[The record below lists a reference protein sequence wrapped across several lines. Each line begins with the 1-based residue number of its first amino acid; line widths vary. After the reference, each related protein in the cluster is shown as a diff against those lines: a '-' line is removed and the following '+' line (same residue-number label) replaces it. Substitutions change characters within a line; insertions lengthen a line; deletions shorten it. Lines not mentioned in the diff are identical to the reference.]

1 MLSPWVNS
9 HVASSGGARRLVA
22 ESWRRSR
29 AFRLDPDAAPVVV
42 DLADDE
48 LRDRRSNHPLARVQ
62 STIDQLLVRHTTDR
76 GLIVAIG
83 DQHGRLLWVDGD
95 PALRRRAEAM
105 AFVAGAD
112 WSERAAGT
120 SAPGTA
126 LALGR
131 AVQIVGAEHFNRTVH
146 PWSCSAVPVHDRSTG
161 AVIGVI
167 DITGGDDAVGPVAL
181 PLLEATVAA
190 VEAELQL
197 LALRDRSLVPAS
209 RLGSHLRSVPTGRAS
224 TVSAMSAVRP
234 TSPVLQVLGRTTA
247 LLVVGGRSVQL
258 SARHAEILTLLSWHD
273 RGLSAEE
280 LALAVYGR
288 PAVVTLRAEMVRLRK
303 ALDAVAPQLVPLSRP
318 YRLPRP
324 VELDAHR
331 VLASLDRGAHRVA
344 LDRYVG
350 PLLPE
355 STAPGV
361 EALRAHVS
369 LALRESLLSDAGVDT
384 LLAFARLD
392 ECADD
397 TQLWT
402 TCLRLLPAR
411 SPRRAGV
418 VAHLEALEV
427 SLA

>member
-9 HVASSGGARRLVA
+9 CATSTTGVRRMVAD
-22 ESWRRSR
+22 SWRRSR
-29 AFRLDPDAAPVVV
+29 ASGLYPAAVPGVV

-48 LRDRRSNHPLARVQ
+48 LHERRSNHPLARVQ
-62 STIDQLLVRHTTDR
+62 GVIDQLLVRHTTDR
-76 GLIVAIG
+76 GLLVAVG

-95 PALRRRAEAM
+95 PGLRRRAEAM
-105 AFVAGAD
+105 AFVPGAD

-131 AVQIVGAEHFNRTVH
+131 SVQIVGAEHFNTAVR
-146 PWSCSAVPVHDRSTG
+146 PWSCSAVPVRDRTTG
-161 AVIGVI
+161 TIIGVV
-167 DITGGDDAVGPVAL
+167 DLTGGADAVGPAAL

-197 LALRDRSLVPAS
+197 LTLRPRPTAPSPRGAT
-209 RLGSHLRSVPTGRAS
+209 HLRPAPPARGT
-224 TVSAMSAVRP
+224 
-234 TSPVLQVLGRTTA
+234 PVLHALGRTEA
-247 LLVVGGRSVQL
+247 VLEAGPRRLRL
-258 SARHAEILTLLSWHD
+258 SARHGEILTLLTWHD

-280 LALAVYGR
+280 LAYAVYGR

-303 ALDAVAPQLVPLSRP
+303 VLAATVPELVPASRP
-318 YRLPRP
+318 YRLTRP
-324 VELDAHR
+324 VTLDAHR

-344 LDRYVG
+344 LDCYTG
-350 PLLPE
+350 PVLPE
-355 STAPGV
+355 STAPGI
-361 EALRAHVS
+361 EALRAEV
-369 LALRESLLSDAGVDT
+369 ATTLRESLLADADVDT
-384 LLAFARLD
+384 LVAFARLD

-397 TQLWT
+397 APLWT

-411 SPRRAGV
+411 SPQRAGV

>member
-1 MLSPWVNS
+1 MPSPWIDA
-9 HVASSGGARRLVA
+9 HAPSSSGARRLVA
-22 ESWRRSR
+22 ESWRRSW
-29 AFRLDPDAAPVVV
+29 AFHLDPDAVPGVL

-48 LRDRRSNHPLARVQ
+48 LRERRADHPLSRVQ
-62 STIDQLLVRHTTDR
+62 STIHQLLVRHTTDR

-83 DQHGRLLWVDGD
+83 DAHGRLLWVDGD

-131 AVQIVGAEHFNRTVH
+131 SVQIRGTEHFNHAVH

-161 AVIGVI
+161 TVIGVI
-167 DITGGDDAVGPVAL
+167 DLTGRDDAVGPVAL

-197 LALRDRSLVPAS
+197 LSLRSRPPALARGP
-209 RLGSHLRSVPTGRAS
+209 SHLRSVPARRAG
-224 TVSAMSAVRP
+224 
-234 TSPVLQVLGRTTA
+234 PVLSVLGRTAA
-247 LLVVGGRSVQL
+247 LLEVGGHSVQL
-258 SARHAEILTLLSWHD
+258 TARHAEILTLLSWHS

-280 LALAVYGR
+280 LARALYGR
-288 PAVVTLRAEMVRLRK
+288 PAVVTLRAEMVRLRR
-303 ALDAVAPQLVPLSRP
+303 ALQAAAPDLVPLSRP

-324 VELDAHR
+324 IELDAHR

-344 LDRYVG
+344 LDCYVG
-350 PLLPE
+350 PVLPE

-369 LALRESLLSDAGVDT
+369 RTMRESLLADAGVDT

-392 ECADD
+392 ECAEDI
-397 TQLWT
+397 QLWT
-402 TCLRLLPAR
+402 TCLRLLPTR
-411 SPRRAGV
+411 SPQRAGV

>member
-9 HVASSGGARRLVA
+9 CATSTTGVRRVVAD
-22 ESWRRSR
+22 SWRRSQ
-29 AFRLDPDAAPVVV
+29 AFRLDPDAVPGVV

-48 LRDRRSNHPLARVQ
+48 LRERRSNHPLARVQ
-62 STIDQLLVRHTTDR
+62 GVIDQLLVRHTTDR
-76 GLIVAIG
+76 GLIVAVG

-95 PALRRRAEAM
+95 PGLRRRAEAM
-105 AFVAGAD
+105 AFVPGAD

-131 AVQIVGAEHFNRTVH
+131 SVQIVGAEHFNTAVR
-146 PWSCSAVPVHDRSTG
+146 PWSCSAVPVRDRTTG
-161 AVIGVI
+161 TIIGVV
-167 DITGGDDAVGPVAL
+167 DLTGGADAVGPAAL

-197 LALRDRSLVPAS
+197 LTLLPRPTAPSPRVAT
-209 RLGSHLRSVPTGRAS
+209 HLRPATPPRS
-224 TVSAMSAVRP
+224 T
-234 TSPVLQVLGRTTA
+234 PVLHALGRTEA
-247 LLVVGGRSVQL
+247 VLEAGPRRLRL
-258 SARHAEILTLLSWHD
+258 SARHGEILTLLTWHD
-273 RGLSAEE
+273 RGMSAEE
-280 LALAVYGR
+280 LAYAVYGR

-303 ALDAVAPQLVPLSRP
+303 VLAATVPELVPASRP
-318 YRLPRP
+318 YRLTRP
-324 VELDAHR
+324 VTLDAHR

-344 LDRYVG
+344 LDCYTG
-350 PLLPE
+350 PVLPE

-361 EALRAHVS
+361 EALRAEV
-369 LALRESLLSDAGVDT
+369 ATTLRESLLADADVDT
-384 LLAFARLD
+384 LVAFARLD

-397 TQLWT
+397 APLWT

-411 SPRRAGV
+411 SPQRAGV